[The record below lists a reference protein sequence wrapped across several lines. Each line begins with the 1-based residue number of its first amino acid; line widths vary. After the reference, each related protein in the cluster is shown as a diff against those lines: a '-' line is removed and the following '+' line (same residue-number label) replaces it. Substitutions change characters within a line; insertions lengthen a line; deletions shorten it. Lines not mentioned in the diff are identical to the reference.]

1 MSKQAPDLGGML
13 SKDTPAKPAAQRG
26 SLPEKR
32 AGGKIP
38 RHRLSLALELDM
50 FEDLRDFA
58 HRNYMTHQDVMEEA
72 IQEFLTKKKP

>member
-1 MSKQAPDLGGML
+1 MSKQPVDLGGML
-13 SKDTPAKPAAQRG
+13 SKDTPAKPVAQRG
-26 SLPEKR
+26 SQPER

-38 RHRLSLALELDM
+38 RHRLSLALELNM

-72 IQEFLTKKKP
+72 IREFLTKKKP